1 MLHVSRDPDAK
12 LDRSECVQQR
22 YREDVLLL
30 QHNRSDGQTSGGVI
44 QDGTGVSADVICSVA
59 DKREG
64 EFSQRSFGFGC
75 RALR

>member
-1 MLHVSRDPDAK
+1 MLHPSRDPDAK

-22 YREDVLLL
+22 YLEDVLLL
-30 QHNRSDGQTSGGVI
+30 QHNRSDGQTIGGVI
-44 QDGTGVSADVICSVA
+44 QGGTGALADVICSVA

-64 EFSQRSFGFGC
+64 EFSQRAFGFGC